1 MNCLNFIIPLN
12 KEEFDDIEK
21 KLSHPNKILKE
32 HIKEIILTGKKILK
46 YYNFDKHYFEALEYL
61 ACTHDLG
68 KLSKDWSVKNVKNP
82 SHSDVSV
89 KLILEKKFFFPF
101 IESWQI
107 VLLFFVF
114 KHHSILKRESFE
126 IPNIEYDINLLLKK
140 KLNTLSWDEKI
151 NLVDTFGIFKIADFI
166 SSQSENRKD
175 GEDLIN
181 KLLKPLKLSEEKIK
195 NILVDIDE
203 NKWQKQQ
210 FLTKLKGTVILQAPT
225 GWGKTTVSSLFAVD
239 KSFKKIFYLLPTIT
253 AIRDF
258 KIKLNKIFG
267 EENVET
273 YFYFYDVEKQLNNL
287 YDFKEMF
294 YARNFL
300 KPVIITTI
308 DQFLLTF
315 LQVDKYFLKRF
326 NFRDSLIILDE
337 IHLLSPIML
346 NLFINFFKK
355 FQKHYQMQLLIMS
368 ATLPKGMRDYLKE
381 KLKIKKTNCL
391 NFIKELKKKKRI
403 EFIYN
408 KHDIEESLED
418 VIRMYKQNK
427 KVLVIINTVEK
438 AIRIGRRLKEEF
450 GIKDIIVFH
459 SRFIYKHRFK
469 KEKEILKDKRKL
481 PHILV
486 STQISEVSLDISYD
500 YLFTELA
507 PFGSLIQ
514 RFGRVNRYGSFVNE
528 VNAQIFYPKEVEEK
542 QNYVYEKEE
551 LKISEE
557 IIESLKRKGIKN
569 EIEIYKKIDEILT
582 KEKLEQMIEK
592 FSEKISIEAWEEIL
606 SYFYS
611 FSIEEENLRK
621 ILEYKE
627 NFTTL
632 VLLSPNMIEDESL
645 KKEIED
651 LLNLENKMFK
661 SFEEKQK
668 FFAKVKSY
676 SLPVPYWIA
685 KSSKTEKAFPILEIK
700 NYSYNYNYG
709 LYELEFKDCII

>member
-1 MNCLNFIIPLN
+1 M
-12 KEEFDDIEK
+12 
-21 KLSHPNKILKE
+21 
-32 HIKEIILTGKKILK
+32 
-46 YYNFDKHYFEALEYL
+46 
-61 ACTHDLG
+61 
-68 KLSKDWSVKNVKNP
+68 
-82 SHSDVSV
+82 
-89 KLILEKKFFFPF
+89 
-101 IESWQI
+101 
-107 VLLFFVF
+107 
-114 KHHSILKRESFE
+114 
-126 IPNIEYDINLLLKK
+126 LKK
-140 KLNTLSWDEKI
+140 KLNALSWKEKI

-166 SSQSENRKD
+166 SSQSKNRKD
-175 GEDLIN
+175 DDNLIN
-181 KLLKPLKLSEEKIK
+181 NLLKPIKLSEEKIK
-195 NILVDIDE
+195 NVFVDIDE
-203 NKWQKQQ
+203 NKWQKQRV
-210 FLTKLKGTVILQAPT
+210 LTKLKGTAILQAPT
-225 GWGKTTVSSLFAVD
+225 GWGKTTVSSLFAVN

-258 KIKLNKIFG
+258 KVKLNKIFG
-267 EENVET
+267 QENVET

-300 KPVIITTI
+300 KRVIITTV

-315 LQVDKYFLKRF
+315 LQVGKYFLKRF

-337 IHLLSPIML
+337 IHLLSPLML

-368 ATLPKGMRDYLKE
+368 ATLPKGMKDYLKE

-391 NFIKELKKKKRI
+391 SFVEELKKKKRI
-403 EFIYN
+403 EFIYS

-418 VIRMYKQNK
+418 VIRIYKQNK
-427 KVLVIINTVEK
+427 KVLVIVNTVEK
-438 AIRIGRRLKEEF
+438 AIRIGRKLKEEF
-450 GIKDIIVFH
+450 GIRDTIVFH

-469 KEKEILKDKRKL
+469 KEKEILEEKRKL

-569 EIEIYKKIDEILT
+569 EIEIYEKIDEILT
-582 KEKLEQMIEK
+582 KEKLEQMIKE
-592 FSEKISIEAWEEIL
+592 FSQKISIEAWEEIL

-632 VLLSPNMIEDESL
+632 VLLSPNMIENEVL
-645 KKEIED
+645 KKEVED

-661 SFEEKQK
+661 NFEQRQQ
-668 FFAKVKSY
+668 FFTKIKSY
-676 SLPVPYWIA
+676 SIPVPYWLA
-685 KSSKTEKAFPILEIK
+685 KSSKTEKAFPILEK
-700 NYSYNYNYG
+700 EGYSYNYNYG
-709 LYELEFKDCII
+709 LYELEVKDFIF